1 MKDVNEPQTKGS
13 KRRWRISRRK
23 FLIGVGV
30 AGGTLALGVAFG
42 VPYGRLKLAEMIDSG
57 GGGFFSMPDDPW
69 AWFEVASD
77 GRIRLYVSKAEMGQ
91 GVHTALKQIAA
102 EELGISWEALDVRQG
117 TTAVGPADSSGTSGS
132 TSVSSTFTPLRQAA
146 ATLREML
153 RQEAANQ
160 LGQTPGNLEIQDDG
174 FAVSGS
180 DQAISFGEI
189 VSNKTGE
196 WDVPEE
202 AVPLKPVRD
211 FKVVGQPLSR
221 VDIPAKVNGQ
231 AIYGYD
237 VKLPGMK
244 FGAILRSPTIEGQLR
259 SVNTDAA
266 AAMPGVVKVIVDG
279 DFVGV
284 VADSRPLAWAA
295 LDAIEAEWDEGKLW
309 QQAEL
314 EEIVTVGGLNGVV
327 VQKEGSPGMAL
338 FGGSTLT
345 ADYRTP
351 FAVQTPLEAQA
362 ALADV
367 GPEQARVWASTQSH
381 ESTGDQIAYAL
392 GLESEK
398 VEVIPTYL
406 GGGFGRKLGDVAIE
420 AARLSQAAGV
430 PVHLGWSRRE
440 ELRSGFFQPPS
451 HHRLDAVL
459 DENGR
464 ITAME
469 HQLASGDIL
478 FSFFPDVMA
487 AAFGADIGVTRGA
500 RILYDISNLRTEVWR
515 RELPVK
521 TGSWRGLGLLPN
533 IFAIESFMD
542 ELAYVAGIDPLQFR
556 LNHLA
561 DDERGRRLR
570 AVLEAVAERAG
581 WGSEMGN
588 GRALGMALCLDAETA
603 VAAIAEVSVSD
614 EGQVRVHNLTMG
626 MDCGLVIN
634 PDGAEAQMEGNTM
647 WGVSAALK
655 EEVTIKDGQ
664 IDLNNFETYPLLTMR
679 EAPKVD
685 AFLVNTG
692 QTEPYGVGEPPIGP
706 IAAAIGNA
714 VFALTGKRLRQIPFT
729 AERVLAA

>member
-1 MKDVNEPQTKGS
+1 MKKVKDSSVQDG
-13 KRRWRISRRK
+13 KRRWRISRRQ
-23 FLIGVGV
+23 FLIGAGV

-42 VPYGRLKLAEMIDSG
+42 LPYGRLKLAEMIDSG

-69 AWFEVASD
+69 AWFEVAGD
-77 GRIRLYVSKAEMGQ
+77 GRIRLYVSKVEMGQ
-91 GVHTALKQIAA
+91 GVHTALKQVAA
-102 EELGISWEALDVRQG
+102 EELGISWTALDVLQG
-117 TTAVGPADSSGTSGS
+117 STAVGPQDSTGTNGS

-146 ATLREML
+146 ATLREIL
-153 RQEAANQ
+153 RQEAAVQ
-160 LGQTPGNLEIQDDG
+160 LAQSADKLEIQDDG
-174 FAVSGS
+174 FVVTGS
-180 DQAISFGEI
+180 DQRIGFGEI
-189 VSNKTGE
+189 VSNKVGE
-196 WDVPEE
+196 WEVPEE

-211 FKVVGQPLSR
+211 FKLVGQPVSR
-221 VDIPAKVNGQ
+221 VDIPAKVDGT
-231 AIYGYD
+231 AVYGYD

-244 FGAILRSPTIEGQLR
+244 FGAVLRPPTIEGRLR
-259 SVNTDAA
+259 RVDTTTA
-266 AAMPGVVKVIVDG
+266 AAMPGVVKIVEDG
-279 DFVGV
+279 DFIGV
-284 VADSRPLAWAA
+284 VADSRPQAWAA

-314 EEIVTVGGLNGVV
+314 EEIVTVGGLGGVV

-338 FGGSTLT
+338 FGGDNLT

-367 GPEQARVWASTQSH
+367 GPYRARVWASTQSH
-381 ESTGDQIAYAL
+381 ESTGDQIAAAL
-392 GLESEK
+392 GLDAAV

-430 PVHLGWSRRE
+430 PVHLGWNRRE
-440 ELRSGFFQPPS
+440 ELRSGFFQPLS
-451 HHRLDAVL
+451 HHRMAAVL
-459 DENGR
+459 DGNGR

-469 HQLASGDIL
+469 HKLASGDIL

-487 AAFGADIGVTRGA
+487 AVFGADIGVTRGA
-500 RILYDISNLRTEVWR
+500 RIVYDIPNLRTEVWR
-515 RELPVK
+515 CELPVK

-542 ELAYVAGIDPLQFR
+542 ELAHTAGVDPLQFR
-556 LNHLA
+556 LNHLG

-570 AVLEAVAERAG
+570 AVLAAVAERAD
-581 WGSEMGN
+581 WGGAVGN
-588 GRALGMALCLDAETA
+588 GRAQGLAITLDAETA
-603 VAAIAEVSVSD
+603 VAAAAEVSVSD
-614 EGQVRVHNLTMG
+614 EGQVRVHKLTMG

-634 PDGAEAQMEGNTM
+634 PDGAKAQMEGNTM

-679 EAPKVD
+679 EAPQVD
-685 AFLVNTG
+685 AFLVDTG

-706 IAAAIGNA
+706 IAAAIANGI
-714 VFALTGKRLRQIPFT
+714 FALTGKRLRQIPFT
-729 AERVLAA
+729 AARVLAA

>member
-1 MKDVNEPQTKGS
+1 MKKAQASETKDN

-42 VPYGRLKLAEMIDSG
+42 APYGRLKLAEMVDSS
-57 GGGFFSMPDDPW
+57 GGGFFNMPDDPW
-69 AWFEVASD
+69 AWFEVTTD
-77 GRIRLYVSKAEMGQ
+77 GRIHLYVSKVEMGQ
-91 GVHTALKQIAA
+91 GVHTALKQVAA
-102 EELGISWEALDVRQG
+102 EELGIGWEALDVRQG
-117 TTAVGPADSSGTSGS
+117 TTAVGPQDSAGTNGS

-146 ATLREML
+146 ATLHAML
-153 RQEAANQ
+153 RREAADQ
-160 LGQTPGNLEIQDDG
+160 LAQTPDNLQIQDDG
-174 FAVSGS
+174 FAVIGS
-180 DQAISFGEI
+180 DQVISFSQI
-189 VSNKTGE
+189 IRNKTGE
-196 WDVPEE
+196 WEVPEE
-202 AVPLKPVRD
+202 AIPLKPVGD
-211 FKVVGQPLSR
+211 FKLVGQPLAR

-231 AIYGYD
+231 AVYGYD

-244 FGAILRSPTIEGQLR
+244 FGAILRPPTIEGSLR
-259 SVNTDAA
+259 SVNTAAA
-266 AAMPGVVKVIVDG
+266 AAMPGVVKVVEDG

-284 VADSRPLAWAA
+284 VADSRPQAWAA
-295 LDAIEAEWDEGKLW
+295 LEAIEAEWDEGKLW

-338 FGGSTLT
+338 LGRTTLT

-351 FAVQTPLEAQA
+351 LAVQTPLEAQA

-367 GPEQARVWASTQSH
+367 SPDRARVWVSTQAH
-381 ESTGDQIAYAL
+381 ESAGDQIAHML
-392 GLESEK
+392 GLDSDA

-430 PVHLGWSRRE
+430 PVHLGWNRRE
-440 ELRSGFFQPPS
+440 ELRSGFFQPLS
-451 HHRLDAVL
+451 HHRLNAVL

-500 RILYDISNLRTEVWR
+500 RIVYDIPHRRTEVWR
-515 RELPVK
+515 RKLPVK

-533 IFAIESFMD
+533 IFAIESFVD
-542 ELAYVAGIDPLQFR
+542 DLAHTAGIDPLQIR
-556 LNHLA
+556 LDHLG
-561 DDERGRRLR
+561 DDARGRRLR
-570 AVLEAVAERAG
+570 AVLEATAERAEWANEG
-581 WGSEMGN
+581 VN
-588 GRALGMALCLDAETA
+588 GRARGMALCLDAETA
-603 VAAIAEVSVSD
+603 VAAIAEVSVNE
-614 EGQVRVHNLTMG
+614 EGLVRVHHITMG

-634 PDGAEAQMEGNTM
+634 PDGAKAQMEGNIM

-655 EEVTIKDGQ
+655 EEITIKNGQ

-679 EAPKVD
+679 EAPQVD
-685 AFLVNTG
+685 AFLVDTG

-714 VFALTGKRLRQIPFT
+714 LFALTGTRLRQIPFT
-729 AERVLAA
+729 PARVRAA

>member
-57 GGGFFSMPDDPW
+57 GGGFFTMPDDPW

-77 GRIRLYVSKAEMGQ
+77 GRIRLYVSKVEMGQ

-102 EELGISWEALDVRQG
+102 EELGISWEALDVLQG
-117 TTAVGPADSSGTSGS
+117 TTAVGPQDGTGTNGS

-174 FAVSGS
+174 FAASGS
-180 DQAISFGEI
+180 EQAISFGEI

-231 AIYGYD
+231 AVYGYD

-500 RILYDISNLRTEVWR
+500 RILYDIPNLRTEVWR
-515 RELPVK
+515 RQLPVK

-614 EGQVRVHNLTMG
+614 EGQVRVHNLIMG

-634 PDGAEAQMEGNTM
+634 PDGAKAQMEGNTM

-685 AFLVNTG
+685 AFLVDTG

-706 IAAAIGNA
+706 IVAAIGNG